1 MPFTDSARKQFPSI
15 VPTNPTTPTIPIHLQ
30 GIVDAVE
37 ARVVLRAADWGYAN
51 TFLAPFQDGMMIY
64 IEDIDELHLRVAGVF
79 KKIYPTNY
87 TGTGVP
93 ASALGADGDLYFQTA

>member
-37 ARVVLRAADWGYAN
+37 ARVVLRAADFAYAN
-51 TFLAPFQDGMMIY
+51 TFLAPFEDGMLLY
-64 IEDIDELHLRVAGVF
+64 IVSLGEIHLRVAGAW
-79 KKIYPTNY
+79 KKISPTSY